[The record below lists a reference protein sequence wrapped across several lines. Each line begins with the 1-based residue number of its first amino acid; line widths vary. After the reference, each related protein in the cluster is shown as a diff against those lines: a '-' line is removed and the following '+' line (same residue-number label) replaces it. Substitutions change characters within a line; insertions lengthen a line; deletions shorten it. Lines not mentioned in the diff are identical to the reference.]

1 MGTYIKF
8 NTIGGFRL
16 KVYAKNIPNNWTI
29 DNNELMTIRRYYSKE
44 EVELFTK
51 EQLLLLTWTELRNWI
66 KSLPQLTNEKFMLL
80 DYEMEK
86 FD

>member
-1 MGTYIKF
+1 
-8 NTIGGFRL
+8 
-16 KVYAKNIPNNWTI
+16 
-29 DNNELMTIRRYYSKE
+29 MTIRRYYSKE

-66 KSLPQLTNEKFMLL
+66 KNLPQLTNEKFMLL

>member
-1 MGTYIKF
+1 MKDLR
-8 NTIGGFRL
+8 NNKGGSSSGPGEN
-16 KVYAKNIPNNWTI
+16 V
-29 DNNELMTIRRYYSKE
+29 YSKE

-66 KSLPQLTNEKFMLL
+66 KNLPQLTNEKFMLL

>member
-1 MGTYIKF
+1 M
-8 NTIGGFRL
+8 